1 MNNFIVMGN
10 VGNSS
15 FIFSVSSIS
24 PCPGVFDYQQS
35 ISGEWYG
42 RISVPNPFPIL
53 AIDIAVELYVAGDVP
68 MVIPLP
74 NFLAVLEHIKLQWN
88 LGSRT

>member
-1 MNNFIVMGN
+1 MTN

-15 FIFSVSSIS
+15 FIFSVSSMTT
-24 PCPGVFDYQQS
+24 CPGVFDYQQS
-35 ISGEWYG
+35 NSGEWYG

-53 AIDIAVELYVAGDVP
+53 VIDIVVEIYVTGEVP

-74 NFLAVLEHIKLQWN
+74 NFLSVLEYIKL
-88 LGSRT
+88 LSYRRR